1 MSAIPDP
8 RQPLLRLGGNAH
20 HVAGLLD
27 VAVPLF
33 EAPRLTDKIKPVVE
47 CLFTW
52 AGQGVFDL
60 RVYRVDRGAGCWAT
74 QIEFGWAGMLSE
86 AEQAQLDRFYR
97 EAVESPDEY
106 MVNWAEYDVSGRITP
121 VGEADEGYPVV
132 APDVEAGRVV
142 AIIFD
147 DLA

>member
-1 MSAIPDP
+1 MSEIPDR
-8 RQPLLRLGGNAH
+8 RQLHFRLGGNAH

-27 VAVPLF
+27 EAMPYF
-33 EAPRLTDKIKPVVE
+33 EAPRLADKIKPVVK
-47 CLFTW
+47 CLLTW
-52 AGQGVFDL
+52 ADQGIFDL

-74 QIEFGWAGMLSE
+74 QIEFGWAGELSE
-86 AEQAQLDRFYR
+86 AQRARLDRFYD
-97 EAVESPDEY
+97 EAVESPDQY
-106 MVNWAEYDVSGRITP
+106 MVNWHEYGLGGRLTSAW
-121 VGEADEGYPVV
+121 EADDGYPVV